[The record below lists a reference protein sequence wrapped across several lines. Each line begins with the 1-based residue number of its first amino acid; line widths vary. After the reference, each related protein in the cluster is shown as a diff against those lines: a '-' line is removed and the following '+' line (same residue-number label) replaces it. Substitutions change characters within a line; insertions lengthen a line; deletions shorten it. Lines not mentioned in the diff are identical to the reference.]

1 MFIHLLRNLRLFLM
15 RWLGN
20 PFNGIKLSP
29 IADEDLCFDPD
40 VERMMEDR
48 ALGDAFRSFGTLEDY
63 NRDFITFFKSH
74 RSDFY
79 LDYSQ
84 KDGHFRV

>member
-1 MFIHLLRNLRLFLM
+1 MIIYALRTIKRLWM

-20 PFNGIKLSP
+20 PFHGVKLYH
-29 IADEDLCFDPD
+29 ITDEDLCFDPD
-40 VERMMEDR
+40 VERMIRECE
-48 ALGDAFRSFGTLEDY
+48 LQDAFKSCGSLEDY
-63 NRDFITFFKSH
+63 NKDFVNFFTSNRRQFH
-74 RSDFY
+74 

>member
-1 MFIHLLRNLRLFLM
+1 MFTQLLRTIKKIWM
-15 RWLGN
+15 RWRTN
-20 PFNGIKLSP
+20 PFCGIQLSP
-29 IADEDLCFDPD
+29 IAEEDLCFDPD
-40 VERMMEDR
+40 VERMIRECELR
-48 ALGDAFRSFGTLEDY
+48 DAFRTFGTLEDY
-63 NRDFITFFKSH
+63 NREFVSYFKSH

>member
-1 MFIHLLRNLRLFLM
+1 MFTQLLRHLNRIWT
-15 RWLGN
+15 RWLRN
-20 PFNGIKLSP
+20 PFHGIKLSP
-29 IADEDLCFDPD
+29 ITDEELCFDPD
-40 VERMMEDR
+40 VERMIRECE
-48 ALGDAFRSFGTLEDY
+48 LQNAFRSYGTLEDY
-63 NRDFITFFKSH
+63 NKDFVIYFKSH